1 MKKNNVISLER
12 LNGMLANIKA
22 DKKVKEAALTP
33 TVRKSMSLRKIR
45 LKGHP
50 ETIYAF
56 SKAAG
61 REMMVMV
68 DIVSGATKL
77 VCDRDIVSMTDV
89 KENFRIKGVTYG
101 LFDTVNGHKRYR
113 PLSCEPRKGR
123 HKMSINGEEVASALQ
138 EAEQIAEDQEEAFWE
153 MVTAAY
159 SRV

>member
-61 REMMVMV
+61 RKMMVMV

-101 LFDTVNGHKRYR
+101 LLDTINGHKRYR

-153 MVTAAY
+153 MVSAAY